1 MTTVFLFIA
10 LFVFL
15 FMGMPIAISLGLAS
29 VLTILLFAQDSLA
42 SMSLK
47 FFQTMENF
55 TLLAIP
61 FFILSGAFLTTGG
74 VARRLIKFATAAV
87 GHLPGGLAMGSV
99 LSCMLFAAISGSS
112 PATVVAIGTIVIG
125 GMVRTGYTKEFASGV
140 ICNAGTLG
148 ILIPPSI
155 PMVVYAAAT
164 ETSVGRLFM
173 AGFLPG
179 LLLGLILMIAIYIA
193 ARYLDLPRMPRTS
206 WREMISAG
214 RDAIWGLLLIVI
226 ILGGIYGGVFTPT
239 EAAAVAAVYAFAV
252 AVFVYRDVKLTQTP
266 KILIEAGKTS
276 IMLMFIIANAMLFAH
291 VLTTEQIPQSI
302 SSAIVAAKM
311 EPWLFLLVVNL
322 ILLVA
327 GDFMEPSAIIL
338 VLGPIFFP
346 IATQLGID
354 PIHFGVMMVVNM
366 EIGMVTPPVG
376 LNLFVTAAITK
387 MKFWDVF
394 KAALPWMGLLVL
406 FLVIITYVPIIS
418 TFLPDYVFGKSAP

>member
-1 MTTVFLFIA
+1 MTTAFLFA
-10 LFVFL
+10 TLFVFL
-15 FMGMPIAISLGLAS
+15 FMGMPIAISLGLSS
-29 VLTILLFAQDSLA
+29 VLTILLFSTDSIA
-42 SMSLK
+42 SLSLK

-74 VARRLIKFATAAV
+74 VAKRLIVFATALV
-87 GHLPGGLAMGSV
+87 GHIRGGLAMGAV

-125 GMVRTGYTKEFASGV
+125 GMVRSGYSKEFASGV

-179 LLLGLILMIAIYIA
+179 LVLGIMLMIAIYIA
-193 ARYLDLPRMPRTS
+193 ARILDLPRQPRVPFLEFIRAA
-206 WREMISAG
+206 RE
-214 RDAIWGLLLIVI
+214 AIWGVLLIVI
-226 ILGGIYGGVFTPT
+226 ILGGIYGGIFTPT
-239 EAAAVAAVYAFAV
+239 EAAAVAAVYAFVV
-252 AVFVYRDVKLTQTP
+252 AVWVYRDMGLRDVP
-266 KILIEAGKTS
+266 KVLVDAGKTS
-276 IMLMFIIANAMLFAH
+276 VMLMFIIANAMLFAH
-291 VLTTEQIPQSI
+291 VLTTERIPQAI
-302 SSAIVAAKM
+302 SEAIVAANM
-311 EPWLFLLVVNL
+311 APWLFLLVVNL

-338 VLGPIFFP
+338 ILAPIFFP

-354 PIHFGVMMVVNM
+354 PIHFGIIIVVNM

-376 LNLFVTAAITK
+376 LNLFVTSAITG
-387 MKFWDVF
+387 MPFWNVF
-394 KAALPWMGLLVL
+394 KAAVPWMFVLLL
-406 FLVIITYVPIIS
+406 FLVIITYVPWLS
-418 TFLPDYVFGKSAP
+418 LVLPNAIFGKL